1 MTKALQK
8 SSKRKKKNHG
18 KFLKTRTIQN
28 ENKYK
33 QYKEKSIMLNE
44 YKIVMGFRKEVI
56 SNPKSIEIIFQKGL
70 L

>member
-1 MTKALQK
+1 MTKTLQK
-8 SSKRKKKNHG
+8 SSKRKKNHG

>member
-1 MTKALQK
+1 
-8 SSKRKKKNHG
+8 
-18 KFLKTRTIQN
+18 
-28 ENKYK
+28 
-33 QYKEKSIMLNE
+33 MLNE